1 MPNTYTDEKENIIK
15 DRIQCW
21 REIEIDHK
29 KLKVSAIS
37 YRYAESLVGNKHDN
51 ETHTVISQKHNFR
64 SL

>member
-1 MPNTYTDEKENIIK
+1 MPNIYRQEKNIIK

-37 YRYAESLVGNKHDN
+37 GQQRELGIRN
-51 ETHTVISQKHNFR
+51 
-64 SL
+64 

>member
-1 MPNTYTDEKENIIK
+1 MPNIYRQEKNIIK

-37 YRYAESLVGNKHDN
+37 CQRSA
-51 ETHTVISQKHNFR
+51 VIRNS
-64 SL
+64 

>member
-21 REIEIDHK
+21 WEIEIDHK

-37 YRYAESLVGNKHDN
+37 GQQRELGIRN
-51 ETHTVISQKHNFR
+51 
-64 SL
+64 

>member
-1 MPNTYTDEKENIIK
+1 MPNTYTDKKKNIIK

-37 YRYAESLVGNKHDN
+37 DQRSF
-51 ETHTVISQKHNFR
+51 VIRNYLIINS
-64 SL
+64 

>member
-1 MPNTYTDEKENIIK
+1 MPNIYRQEKNIIK

-37 YRYAESLVGNKHDN
+37 GQRSVGSDQLSAISYQRSA
-51 ETHTVISQKHNFR
+51 VIRNS
-64 SL
+64 